1 MQKQEKPETGTQ
13 LPPESVI
20 NHGGLGLVIRVSKIY
35 KSINV
40 TP

>member
-1 MQKQEKPETGTQ
+1 MQKQEKPDTGAQ
-13 LPPESVI
+13 LHLESVI
-20 NHGGLGLVIRVSKIY
+20 NGGLGLVIRVSKIY